1 MDKITISTFQL
12 FQMFPDKESA
22 GEVTNM
28 TQLQIE
34 RTAKRL
40 ANARR
45 AAARNFTDSVV
56 ARLDKLNQKIE
67 LLPLGQ
73 NLAVLTITERLLEE
87 RA

>member
-1 MDKITISTFQL
+1 
-12 FQMFPDKESA
+12 
-22 GEVTNM
+22 M

-34 RTAKRL
+34 RTAKQL

-45 AAARNFTDSVV
+45 AAARNFTDGVV